1 MLKILSCVVVV
12 GLIASC
18 DTGSNTRGVDGSA
31 GATQITLRFRP
42 EQPLAAGVRYLDV
55 RVAVKGGTVQTGR
68 VKAARAQ
75 DDDGTADEVEMQI
88 ERGPDGRLM
97 LRPWPPAADT
107 GYSISFTAPNNP
119 AGTAE
124 WPDGS
129 LIVTTDAG
137 DTDGGTVKI
146 GTL

>member
-18 DTGSNTRGVDGSA
+18 DTGSNTRGVDGSG
-31 GATQITLRFRP
+31 GATHITLRFRP
-42 EQPLAAGVRYLDV
+42 EKPLAAVRYLDV
-55 RVAVKGGTVQTGR
+55 RVAVKDGTVQTGR
-68 VKAARAQ
+68 VKAARAR
-75 DDDGTADEVEMQI
+75 DDDGTANEIEMQI
-88 ERGPDGRLM
+88 ERGTDGRLI
-97 LRPWPPAADT
+97 LRPWPPPADT
-107 GYSISFTAPNNP
+107 GYSISFTAPNDP

-137 DTDGGTVKI
+137 DTDGGMVKV
-146 GTL
+146 GTR